1 PHRSIPMQP
10 TFRLRQSQEGS
21 AIAFSLITV
30 AILTIL
36 GTTSY
41 MVVQNRFKL
50 AHQTAS
56 WQEAL
61 LPAEAGVDLAVNEIR
76 KNLYVKDLTTIFA
89 APDWTPGE
97 PISDANNNGAM
108 DAGEEYVDLNLNG
121 QYDSGGYSRTLS
133 FGSRDASMT
142 VFAEKLNPT
151 LMGRKAD
158 EEPYWRVSSVGTV
171 KLPPAAASVG
181 GEGYD
186 VQLRKLDFRVDHRTG
201 KALPVAAGESKPIPQ
216 ATRRIE
222 AIVKPVSVFRLALFG
237 TESIDMTNHN
247 PIVDSY
253 DSRDPNK
260 STYNPLTPWIPGSY
274 LLAKRQQN
282 GDIATNGSVINA
294 SGAHIYGD
302 ASTKAGGT
310 VLGSQNVTGVITDDF
325 YQEVLPV
332 SLPLASDG
340 SVLGPTIGTPSTISG
355 TTTITATETTVKN
368 VVVDKINL
376 SGQSVLT
383 LAGAPAVNGVVPRT
397 YVQLIVRGDISMSGQ
412 AQIVIGQNVYVRI
425 FVEGTADFT
434 GNGVLNPNSPL
445 NLQVY
450 GVDNY
455 RRNAAGAILKDAAGN
470 DIIDYAKI
478 TIAGNGGFSGAVYA
492 PHYDI
497 DIKGGGTGDHVYA
510 SFVGHKI
517 SMNGVTSVHYD
528 EALADGALVGEY
540 KVVSWFEDND

>member
-1 PHRSIPMQP
+1 MQP

-41 MVVQNRFKL
+41 MVVQNRYKL

-97 PISDANNNGAM
+97 PIADANSNGLR
-108 DAGEEYVDLNLNG
+108 DAGEEYIDLNLNG
-121 QYDSGGYSRTLS
+121 QYDIGGYSRTLS

-201 KALPVAAGESKPIPQ
+201 KALPVVAGESKPVPQ

-237 TESIDMTNHN
+237 TRSIDMTNHN

-274 LLAKRQQN
+274 LLAKRQEN

-302 ASTKAGGT
+302 ASTKTGGA
-310 VLGSQNVTGVITDDF
+310 VLGAENVTGVITDDF

-332 SLPLASDG
+332 SVPRAADG
-340 SVLGPTIGTPSTISG
+340 SVLGPTLGTPSTIGG
-355 TTTITATETTVKN
+355 TTTITATEN
-368 VVVDKINL
+368 VVTNVLVDKITLN
-376 SGQSVLT
+376 GQSTLT
-383 LAGAPAVNGVVPRT
+383 IASPPAVNGVIPRS
-397 YVQLIVRGDISMSGQ
+397 YAQIIVSGDINMSGN
-412 AQIVIGQNVYVRI
+412 AQIIIGTNVYVRI
-425 FVEGTADFT
+425 FVEGSAEFT
-434 GNGVLNPNSPL
+434 GNGVANPNSPL
-445 NLQVY
+445 NFQVY
-450 GVDNY
+450 GVDQY
-455 RRNAAGAILKDAAGN
+455 RRNAAGEILKDASGN
-470 DIIDYAKI
+470 AIIDYNKI
-478 TIAGNGGFSGAVYA
+478 TISGNGGFSGAVYA

-497 DIKGGGTGDHVYA
+497 DMQGGGTGDHVYA
-510 SFVGHKI
+510 SFVGHNI